1 MNFFNCD
8 KINIDDL
15 LLNNIL
21 LETKSLEN
29 ISFILNTKKKQFN
42 LLEKFIYEI
51 ASFHLNK
58 LNILDNSSVS
68 IEFCFK
74 TQFNNNLV
82 LESYENEIPILKTLT
97 FLNESEN
104 FSIISNINNENYKFK
119 NFDNEK
125 NICLCFHK
133 KLHHLSFDGGNF
145 FHTDLVKNINS
156 SSEYNNLILS
166 INIWNNNLINKK
178 IFDSELIHDNFYD
191 DNILSI
197 NEKNNIKIIKL
208 ENKQKYDNFFEKI
221 FYLKYYDLYNDLYNE
236 INQEY
241 YLNDNFIFNFSN
253 FNNNINK
260 IENISIKQPINTS
273 SKKFI
278 QRFNYKNFYNTFSC
292 NWLINE
298 INNYIKNNEE
308 FINNKNKI
316 NIEGINNILNFVL
329 FSFQQIIKFLC
340 ISYSIDENNNE
351 FEISDIFI
359 IKNNPNINN
368 DNLDDISNN
377 YVQDKSSLS
386 IKILLNN
393 NFTGGNLNFDDDL
406 IYYLE
411 KGELLIHN
419 GNDMYNFKSIETNET
434 QYVLCGLINIYN
446 K

>member
-1 MNFFNCD
+1 MNFFNCH
-8 KINIDDL
+8 KINIDEL

-29 ISFILNTKKKQFN
+29 ISFILNTKKTQFN

-51 ASFHLNK
+51 SSFHLNK

-82 LESYENEIPILKTLT
+82 LETYENEIPLLKTLT

-104 FSIISNINNENYKFK
+104 FSIISNINNEDYKFK
-119 NFDNEK
+119 NFVNEK
-125 NICLCFHK
+125 NICLCLHK
-133 KLHHLSFDGGNF
+133 KMNHLSFDGGNF
-145 FHTDLVKNINS
+145 FHTDLIKNINS
-156 SSEYNNLILS
+156 NLENNNNLILS

-178 IFDSELIHDNFYD
+178 IFDSQLIDNKFYNN
-191 DNILSI
+191 NILSI
-197 NEKNNIKIIKL
+197 NEKNNIKNIKL
-208 ENKQKYDNFFEKI
+208 ENKQKYDSFFEKI
-221 FYLKYYDLYNDLYNE
+221 FYLKYYELFNDLYNE
-236 INQEY
+236 INQEDRF
-241 YLNDNFIFNFSN
+241 NENFIFNFL
-253 FNNNINK
+253 NINAK
-260 IENISIKQPINTS
+260 LNIIENLDIKQTINTS

-298 INNYIKNNEE
+298 INNYIINNTE

-316 NIEGINNILNFVL
+316 NIENINSILNFVL

-351 FEISDIFI
+351 FQISDIFI
-359 IKNNPNINN
+359 IKNINN
-368 DNLDDISNN
+368 DNLQDLSNN
-377 YVQDKSSLS
+377 FEQDKSTFS

-393 NFTGGNLNFDDDL
+393 NFSGGNLIFDDDL

-411 KGELLIHN
+411 KGEMIIHN
-419 GNDMYNFKSIETNET
+419 GNDKCNFKSIENGT